1 MRLRKVKHAR
11 EIIDA
16 HPETVVINPSDYK
29 GKWKLLFNNENPIHL
44 EIGMGK
50 GKFIIE
56 KALNNPDIN
65 FIGIEKYDSV
75 IVRACEKLIN
85 NPLPNV
91 LLINDDAANIINFF
105 ENGEI
110 HHIYLNFS
118 DPWPKKRHIKRRLT
132 NPTYLKLYQ
141 DILAK
146 NGCLEIKTDN
156 QKLFEYTV
164 KEVNNF
170 PLKIEEISLDL
181 HKSEYNETNIT
192 TEYEERFKQLNKP
205 IYSLQARF

>member
-1 MRLRKVKHAR
+1 M
-11 EIIDA
+11 
-16 HPETVVINPSDYK
+16 
-29 GKWKLLFNNENPIHL
+29 IH
-44 EIGMGK
+44 GQ
-50 GKFIIE
+50 
-56 KALNNPDIN
+56 
-65 FIGIEKYDSV
+65 
-75 IVRACEKLIN
+75 
-85 NPLPNV
+85 
-91 LLINDDAANIINFF
+91 
-105 ENGEI
+105 
-110 HHIYLNFS
+110 
-118 DPWPKKRHIKRRLT
+118 KRHIKRRLT

-170 PLKIEEISLDL
+170 PFKIEEISLDL

-205 IYSLQARF
+205 IYYLKARFWEDIMDTLEKEWKIYEELTSLSGIAGYEKRYIIILKNV

>member
-44 EIGMGK
+44 EIGMVK

-205 IYSLQARF
+205 IYYLKARF